1 VVERIVYVDGHFLP
15 ESEAKVSVFDR
26 GFLFADG
33 VYEVTTVI
41 GGKLIDF
48 PGHQQRLRRSLSEI
62 DIAFAMLDAELERI
76 HREILARNALE
87 EGLIYLQVTRGA
99 ADRDFVFPVNVR
111 PTVVLFTQAR
121 AVVDT
126 AAARHGLRVI
136 TVPDLRW
143 ARRDIKTIQLLPSS
157 LSKMMAKHAGKDDA
171 WMVEDGM
178 ITEGSSNNAYIV
190 TAEGG
195 IVTRGLSTAILPGI
209 TRATL
214 LEYARA
220 SGRPIEERL
229 FSVDEAYAAAEAF
242 ITSATTL
249 VTPVVEIDERPIGS
263 GQPGPVTR
271 QLRQLYLE
279 ESLRW
284 AR

>member
-1 VVERIVYVDGHFLP
+1 MERIVYVDGDFLP

-48 PGHQQRLRRSLSEI
+48 PGHQARLRRSLSEL
-62 DIAFAMLDAELERI
+62 ALEFAMSDAELEQI

-87 EGLIYLQVTRGA
+87 EGLIYLQVTRGS
-99 ADRDFVFPVNVR
+99 ADRDFVFPANAR
-111 PTVVLFTQAR
+111 PTVVLFTQTR

-126 AAARHGLRVI
+126 LAARQGLRVI

-143 ARRDIKTIQLLPSS
+143 SRRDIKTIQLLPSS
-157 LSKMMAKHAGKDDA
+157 LAKMMAKRAGKDDA
-171 WMVEDGM
+171 WMIDAGM

-190 TAEGG
+190 TAAGV
-195 IVTRGLSTAILPGI
+195 IVTRALSTAILPGI

-214 LEYARA
+214 LEYAHA
-220 SGRPIEERL
+220 AGTPIEERS
-229 FSVDEAYAAAEAF
+229 FSVAEVYAASEAF
-242 ITSATTL
+242 ITSATML
-249 VTPVVEIDERPIGS
+249 VTPVVEVDDRPIGS
-263 GQPGPVTR
+263 GTPGPVTLH
-271 QLRQLYLE
+271 LRELYLR
-279 ESLRW
+279 ESLRR
-284 AR
+284 AS

>member
-1 VVERIVYVDGHFLP
+1 MERIVYVDGDFLP

-48 PGHQQRLRRSLSEI
+48 PGHQVRLRRSLSEI
-62 DIAFAMLDAELERI
+62 ALEFAMSDAELEQI
-76 HREILARNALE
+76 HREILKRNALD
-87 EGLIYLQVTRGA
+87 EGLIYLQVTRGS
-99 ADRDFVFPVNVR
+99 ADRDFVFPANAR
-111 PTVVLFTQAR
+111 PTVVLFTQTR

-126 AAARHGLRVI
+126 LAARQGLRVI

-143 ARRDIKTIQLLPSS
+143 SRRDIKTIQLLPSS
-157 LSKMMAKHAGKDDA
+157 LSKMMAKRAGKDDA
-171 WMVEDGM
+171 WMVDDGM

-190 TAEGG
+190 TAEGV
-195 IVTRGLSTAILPGI
+195 IVTRALSTAILPGI

-214 LEYARA
+214 LEYAHA
-220 SGRPIEERL
+220 AGTPIEERS
-229 FSVDEAYAAAEAF
+229 FSVAEVYAATEAF

-249 VTPVVEIDERPIGS
+249 VTPVVEVDDRPIGS
-263 GQPGPVTR
+263 GKPGPVSLR
-271 QLRQLYLE
+271 LRQLYLE
-279 ESLRW
+279 ESLRR
-284 AR
+284 AS

>member
-1 VVERIVYVDGHFLP
+1 MERIVYVDGCFLP

-48 PGHQQRLRRSLSEI
+48 PGHQQRLRCSLAEI
-62 DIAFAMLDAELERI
+62 DLDFALSDTELEGI
-76 HREILARNALE
+76 HRELIVRNVLK

-99 ADRDFVFPVNVR
+99 ADRDFVFPVNPR
-111 PTVVLFTQAR
+111 PTVVLFTQSR

-126 AAARHGLRVI
+126 PASRQGLRVI

-143 ARRDIKTIQLLPSS
+143 NRRDIKTIQLLPSS
-157 LSKMMAKHAGKDDA
+157 LAKMLARRAGKDDA
-171 WMVEDGM
+171 WMVEAGLV
-178 ITEGSSNNAYIV
+178 TEGSSNNAYIV
-190 TAEGG
+190 TPDGTL
-195 IVTRGLSTAILPGI
+195 VTRALSSAILPGI

-214 LEYARA
+214 LAYVGSTTTR
-220 SGRPIEERL
+220 IEERS
-229 FSVDEAYAAAEAF
+229 FSVDEVYAAAEAF
-242 ITSATTL
+242 ITSATML
-249 VTPVVEIDERPIGS
+249 VTPVVEVNDRPIGS

-271 QLRQLYLE
+271 RLRELYLQ
-279 ESLRW
+279 ESLRR

>member
-279 ESLRW
+279 ESLRR
-284 AR
+284 AK